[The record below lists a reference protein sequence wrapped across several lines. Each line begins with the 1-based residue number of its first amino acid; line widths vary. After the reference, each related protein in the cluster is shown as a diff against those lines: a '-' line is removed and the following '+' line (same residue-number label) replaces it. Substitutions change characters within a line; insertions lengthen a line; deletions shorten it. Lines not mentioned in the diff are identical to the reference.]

1 MNQVNGATRQQGRT
15 LERMVAT
22 SETFLIA
29 LSYYPSYFS
38 SLVKSIEAFRSRL
51 EIAAAVIVLNSRAAS
66 VHSVR
71 SALRSKSSPFHVIEH
86 TNEGG
91 EFGGYQAGLDFLRHD
106 AGKIGNLLILNDTLG
121 IHYEFYPEHMNAM
134 RRRIDDEA
142 SSQRIVGRIDQ
153 AEQLLSLGG
162 LTGNRWVRSNLIFID
177 AAALKSIDHQ
187 LYLPEIAGWV
197 RESAD
202 PNEFFGDE
210 VGPATK
216 ARTSKWLFE
225 AGGWYDAAPLSPANQ
240 KRLSLKA
247 RSILQEL
254 YLTMRLEHAGTTIMD
269 LELHEDEMKRILWKR
284 RTSKLLRKIGL
295 DVRPRRS
302 NVL

>member
-1 MNQVNGATRQQGRT
+1 
-15 LERMVAT
+15 MVAT

-29 LSYYPSYFS
+29 LSYYPTYFS
-38 SLVKSIEAFRSRL
+38 SLVKRIEAFRARL
-51 EIAAAVIVLNSRAAS
+51 EISAAVVVLNNRAVS
-66 VHSVR
+66 VDSAR
-71 SALRSKSSPFHVIEH
+71 SALHPKCRPFHVIEH
-86 TNEGG
+86 SNEGS

-106 AGKIGNLLILNDTLG
+106 AGKIGNVLILNDTLG
-121 IHYEFYPEHMNAM
+121 VHYEFYPEHMDAM
-134 RRRIDDEA
+134 QRRIDDRA
-142 SSQRIVGRIDQ
+142 SSQRMVGRIDQ

-177 AAALKSIDHQ
+177 AAALRSIDHQ
-187 LYLPEIAGWV
+187 FYLPEIAGWV

-202 PNEFFGDE
+202 PNKFFSDE
-210 VGPATK
+210 VGPATQV
-216 ARTSKWLFE
+216 RTSKWLFE
-225 AGGWYDAAPLSPANQ
+225 PGGWYDAAPLSPANQ
-240 KRLSLKA
+240 RRFASKA

-269 LELHEDEMKRILWKR
+269 LELYEDEMKRILWKR

-302 NVL
+302 NVA